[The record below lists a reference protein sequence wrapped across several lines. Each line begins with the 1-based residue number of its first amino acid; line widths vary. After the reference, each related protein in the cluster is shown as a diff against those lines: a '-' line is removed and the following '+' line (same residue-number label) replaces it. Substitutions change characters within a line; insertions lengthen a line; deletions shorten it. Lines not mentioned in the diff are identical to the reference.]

1 MHDTIIIHPCMLKK
15 YTHSIMG
22 LCQMA
27 GRTKSSGASTHVMN
41 KSLGDNR
48 KSAKAAAVIIP
59 GIIEAFGKL
68 GVSP

>member
-1 MHDTIIIHPCMLKK
+1 
-15 YTHSIMG
+15 
-22 LCQMA
+22 
-27 GRTKSSGASTHVMN
+27 MN